1 MKMKKIFLALLII
14 ISLSSESFGSSGD
27 VYVRQDV
34 FDAKMEALFTRLD
47 GKIEALGNRLEGKI
61 DALSKELNGKIDSL
75 SKELNGR
82 IDSLSKE
89 VNGRIDSLSARV
101 DGLDKRMDF
110 MSNFLYY
117 ILVLLGAMLILPF
130 VNRWLDNKKQK
141 KEAQAKEQNLPFT
154 LDDVRRLIIEEIS
167 VRLSAMP
174 QGV

>member
-1 MKMKKIFLALLII
+1 MKKIFLALLII
-14 ISLSSESFGSSGD
+14 IALSSESFGSSGD

-34 FDAKMEALFTRLD
+34 FDAKMEALFARLH
-47 GKIEALGNRLEGKI
+47 GEIEALGNRLEGK
-61 DALSKELNGKIDSL
+61 
-75 SKELNGR
+75 

-141 KEAQAKEQNLPFT
+141 EEVQAKEQNLPFT